1 MPFSLAQSFPAMEPI
16 LSAGATAV
24 LGLVTV
30 LLVVALAATLRALI
44 VARRNGN
51 MEAADEIAKNIALIE
66 REGIDLPRN
75 WRDWVDARIQHKQKN
90 NRANQLSYAYLIEH
104 GKGDVVAKLLR
115 EEADEDR

>member
-1 MPFSLAQSFPAMEPI
+1 MLLHFAQSVPVESVLAAP
-16 LSAGATAV
+16 ATAV
-24 LGLVTV
+24 LGLIAL
-30 LLVVALAATLRALI
+30 LLVVALIATLRALI
-44 VARRNGN
+44 VARRGGN
-51 MEAADEIAKNIALIE
+51 ESAADEIAKNIALIE

-90 NRANQLSYAYLIEH
+90 NRANLMSYAYLIEH